1 MKLFC
6 RGDVDGFC
14 AIALDN
20 MVQLLLIPP
29 MLVGVLGFRPE
40 LVYGH
45 VLPGVAISYLVGNV
59 FYAWQAHRLARKENR
74 TDVCAIPFGLNTP
87 TMIAYIYLV
96 MAPAKQIAIAHGAA
110 DPDLVAWRVGLV
122 ACVGSGMIEFFGAF
136 VAGRIRAITPRA
148 ALLASLSG
156 AGVAFL
162 TMNFLFSTFAHPIVG
177 LVTLGL
183 VLLFYFGELKP
194 RGGVPPAL
202 VVLAVGA
209 ALAWATGL
217 APGGRLTLG
226 DIGWRLPVPAVA
238 DVLGGFAGGQILPYL
253 SVILPMGLLNLLAS
267 LQCIESAAAAGDSYS
282 PRSSLM
288 VNGACTFAA
297 ACFGPPFA
305 LRPAQPARLAP
316 MHRVRRR
323 RRRLLFAPLVA
334 HGQRGLHL
342 RGGLLRVPVPD
353 VPLHRPSSVE
363 ADGGARGLLDR
374 ERDLRH
380 VRLPDGRHV
389 PDRLGRPGRL
399 RAGDHH
405 MDRVHHHDPGLRDG
419 APAPLAGGHHGHGS
433 RHPGV
438 DHVLHDERG
447 AHRRRWLRV
456 GPGIRLKAPLVV
468 PRRRDLYRGRVCDRA
483 GHFLQRADSLHDHR
497 PRDRPEAR
505 HGGHLVAGG
514 VGPQPARFP
523 PFLAFRAQR
532 CGRLDAPRRLA
543 GRGAPDLGVAFPG
556 IPVRHRL
563 CMPCRGASPSEGV
576 HGPRRVAA
584 AQVGTDSRVPAR
596 FRPIPVFFPRATDQV
611 CPESV
616 PGEHVP

>member
-1 MKLFC
+1 MKIFC

-29 MLVGVLGFRPE
+29 MCVGVLGFRPE

-59 FYAWQAHRLARKENR
+59 FYAWQAHRLARRENR

-156 AGVAFL
+156 AGLAFL

-177 LVTLGL
+177 IVTLGL

-217 APGGRLTLG
+217 APLGRLALG
-226 DIGWRLPVPAVA
+226 DISWRPPVPVVA

-297 ACFGPPFA
+297 AFFGSPFPTSLYIGHPAWKRMGARAGYSTANGIFITFVCLTGTMSPIAWAVPADCGLAIIIWIGFIITIQAFETAPQRHWPAVIMGMVPVILAWTTFSMASAARIAGAGSASGPEFGPRLLAAFHDAGISIEGGFAIGQGTFCSALIFSTITVLVIDRKLAQAALWSLAASALSLLGFLHSWRFVPGDAVGSMPLVDWLVGAPRTSASLFPASPFA
-305 LRPAQPARLAP
+305 IAYACLAAVLLLAKVFTVHDGSQP
-316 MHRVRRR
+316 H
-323 RRRLLFAPLVA
+323 
-334 HGQRGLHL
+334 
-342 RGGLLRVPVPD
+342 
-353 VPLHRPSSVE
+353 
-363 ADGGARGLLDR
+363 
-374 ERDLRH
+374 
-380 VRLPDGRHV
+380 
-389 PDRLGRPGRL
+389 
-399 RAGDHH
+399 
-405 MDRVHHHDPGLRDG
+405 
-419 APAPLAGGHHGHGS
+419 
-433 RHPGV
+433 
-438 DHVLHDERG
+438 
-447 AHRRRWLRV
+447 
-456 GPGIRLKAPLVV
+456 K
-468 PRRRDLYRGRVCDRA
+468 
-483 GHFLQRADSLHDHR
+483 
-497 PRDRPEAR
+497 
-505 HGGHLVAGG
+505 
-514 VGPQPARFP
+514 
-523 PFLAFRAQR
+523 
-532 CGRLDAPRRLA
+532 
-543 GRGAPDLGVAFPG
+543 
-556 IPVRHRL
+556 
-563 CMPCRGASPSEGV
+563 
-576 HGPRRVAA
+576 
-584 AQVGTDSRVPAR
+584 
-596 FRPIPVFFPRATDQV
+596 
-611 CPESV
+611 
-616 PGEHVP
+616 

>member
-217 APGGRLTLG
+217 APVGRLTLG

-297 ACFGPPFA
+297 ACFGSPFPTS
-305 LRPAQPARLAP
+305 LYIGHPAWKRMGARAGYSTANGIFVTFVCLTGAMSPIAWAVPADCGLAIIIWIG
-316 MHRVRRR
+316 
-323 RRRLLFAPLVA
+323 FIITIQAFETAP
-334 HGQRGLHL
+334 QRHWPAVIMGM
-342 RGGLLRVPVPD
+342 VPVILAWTTFSMTSAARIAGAGSASGPAFGSK
-353 VPLHRPSSVE
+353 LLSSFHAAGISIE
-363 ADGGARGLLDR
+363 GGFAIGQGTFCSALIL
-374 ERDLRH
+374 
-380 VRLPDGRHV
+380 
-389 PDRLGRPGRL
+389 
-399 RAGDHH
+399 
-405 MDRVHHHDPGLRDG
+405 
-419 APAPLAGGHHGHGS
+419 S
-433 RHPGV
+433 TIT
-438 DHVLHDERG
+438 VLVID
-447 AHRRRWLRV
+447 
-456 GPGIRLKAPLVV
+456 
-468 PRRRDLYRGRVCDRA
+468 
-483 GHFLQRADSLHDHR
+483 
-497 PRDRPEAR
+497 
-505 HGGHLVAGG
+505 
-514 VGPQPARFP
+514 
-523 PFLAFRAQR
+523 
-532 CGRLDAPRRLA
+532 RRLA
-543 GRGAPDLGVAFPG
+543 MAAIWSLAASVLSLLGFLHSWRFVPSDAVGSMPLVDWLVGAPRTSASLFP
-556 IPVRHRL
+556 
-563 CMPCRGASPSEGV
+563 ASPYAIAYACLAAVLLLAKVFTV
-576 HGPRRVAA
+576 HDGSQP
-584 AQVGTDSRVPAR
+584 
-596 FRPIPVFFPRATDQV
+596 
-611 CPESV
+611 
-616 PGEHVP
+616 HK